1 VKETVAI
8 QRPEESEEIDSAIET
23 ACSHTKVL
31 MLYLGG
37 NILSEG
43 DLVPILFGC
52 GVACHSLMLNLSS
65 S

>member
-37 NILSEG
+37 NILSVG

-52 GVACHSLMLNLSS
+52 GV
-65 S
+65 